1 MPMSA
6 TSRLLVRL
14 GVTAGVV
21 VGVGLML
28 RGLALDA
35 LADALARARVW
46 PLIAASAIALAV
58 YVFKAISWRIMLA
71 PRFDVSLPRL
81 VRYTVIAF
89 AASAIAPARAGE
101 LVRVWLLKQ
110 RDQVDAATSV
120 AVATSEKALDAV
132 SLLVLAAPLPWLLP
146 LPAWVAQGLLALTA
160 LLAVAVGVIAFTSR
174 GIPPRSWPGRVVAAL
189 ERRPRQLARVFV
201 ALLVGW
207 LIDLGAVILVLYALD
222 LSTVPWSGALLVLV
236 VVNVAIS
243 IPSTPAQIG
252 TLELGALIPL
262 VDILHVA
269 KEPAIAFA
277 LVYHAT
283 QIVPTLI
290 IGLALEWRL
299 VLGRGAAVEAP
310 PGSARS
316 TFAP

>member
-28 RGLALDA
+28 RGLALGA

-101 LVRVWLLKQ
+101 LVRVWLLKR
-110 RDQVDAATSV
+110 RDHVDAATSI

-160 LLAVAVGVIAFTSR
+160 LVAIAVGVIAFAS
-174 GIPPRSWPGRVVAAL
+174 GWIPPGSWPGRVIAAL

-283 QIVPTLI
+283 QIVPTLVL
-290 IGLALEWRL
+290 GLALEWRL
-299 VLGRGAAVEAP
+299 VLGRGAEIEARP
-310 PGSARS
+310 ARLGV
-316 TFAP
+316 

>member
-14 GVTAGVV
+14 GITAGVV

-28 RGLALDA
+28 RGLALGE

-101 LVRVWLLKQ
+101 LMRVWLLKR
-110 RDQVDAATSV
+110 RDRVDAATSI

-160 LLAVAVGVIAFTSR
+160 LVAIAVGVVAFAA
-174 GIPPRSWPGRVVAAL
+174 GWIPPGSWPGRVVAAL

-269 KEPAIAFA
+269 TEPAIAFA

-283 QIVPTLI
+283 QIVPTLVL
-290 IGLALEWRL
+290 GLALEWRL
-299 VLGRGAAVEAP
+299 VLGRGAAVEARP
-310 PGSARS
+310 ARQGG
-316 TFAP
+316 